1 MKIVFSCFLY
11 PSLSI
16 QLFHLAALS
25 RDGGRQTT
33 MVLVSCWVPA
43 KMVPMCWHE
52 RSKRRAL
59 NRESLLRWRIL
70 VWGPYCRGMRP
81 LIDFLMGHGIMAT
94 NCNCLE
100 SDVLVFWLGLH
111 ICFLLICAISSMFF
125 SFQLSLKN
133 MLVVYM
139 GKNYMLSSIR
149 TVTQG
154 YCTSW
159 EGFQAKLG
167 LWKYRA

>member
-125 SFQLSLKN
+125 FLSTESEEH
-133 MLVVYM
+133 VSRVY
-139 GKNYMLSSIR
+139 G
-149 TVTQG
+149 Q
-154 YCTSW
+154 
-159 EGFQAKLG
+159 KLYALLNTDCDTG
-167 LWKYRA
+167 ILH